1 MPAAYS
7 KAAMKAKRVMKKRSN
22 VGKKKRA
29 WKKLTLEELN
39 VAKQLYAKDMD
50 PSKIAALLGRDK
62 STLTR
67 RLCLRMP
74 LTKQGPRTSI
84 TKAQVDKVEKR
95 MDEMIVKANGEKPVS
110 IAQVKRSCRLKCSDR
125 ALLDK
130 LHARGVYMRV
140 MREKPVLT
148 EQDIKERKAFAK
160 KYKDKPASFW
170 TKHVHLHID

>member
-22 VGKKKRA
+22 VGKKKKRA

-74 LTKQGPRTSI
+74 LTNQGPRTSI
-84 TKAQVDKVEKR
+84 TKAQVDKVKKR

-110 IAQVKRSCRLKCSDR
+110 IAQVR
-125 ALLDK
+125 
-130 LHARGVYMRV
+130 
-140 MREKPVLT
+140 
-148 EQDIKERKAFAK
+148 
-160 KYKDKPASFW
+160 
-170 TKHVHLHID
+170 

>member
-1 MPAAYS
+1 MN
-7 KAAMKAKRVMKKRSN
+7 AKRVMKKRSN
-22 VGKKKRA
+22 VGKKRA

-50 PSKIAALLGRDK
+50 PSKIAALLGRSK
-62 STLTR
+62 STLAR

-95 MDEMIVKANGEKPVS
+95 MDEMIVKANGEEPVS
-110 IAQVKRSCRLKCSDR
+110 VAQVMRSCRLKFPDR

-130 LHARGVYMRV
+130 L
-140 MREKPVLT
+140 
-148 EQDIKERKAFAK
+148 
-160 KYKDKPASFW
+160 
-170 TKHVHLHID
+170 